1 MLDGGREGD
10 QFEVEGEVELASTVS
25 VSICDIA
32 WYGELKESTHRAQ
45 EERKGNGLLRA
56 RHGCGPGGLVELNQS
71 IEPLRVGQSWEM
83 LLTCRSRGRTNR
95 NWGCAG
101 WRRNV

>member
-1 MLDGGREGD
+1 MDGGREGD

-25 VSICDIA
+25 VSICYIA
-32 WYGELKESTHRAQ
+32 CYGELKESTHRAQ

-56 RHGCGPGGLVELNQS
+56 RHGCVPGGLVKVSQL
-71 IEPLRVGQSWEM
+71 IEPLRVEQLWKM

-95 NWGCAG
+95 NWDCAG
-101 WRRNV
+101 WRWDV